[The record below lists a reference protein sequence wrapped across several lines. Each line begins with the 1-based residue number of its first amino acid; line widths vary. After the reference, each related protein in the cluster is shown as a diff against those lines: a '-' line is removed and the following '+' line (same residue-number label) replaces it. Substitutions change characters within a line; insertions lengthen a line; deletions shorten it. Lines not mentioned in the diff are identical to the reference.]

1 MRIRNAELTDASK
14 LSRLMNEGFGWENT
28 KSFESSFFTNKN
40 IICLVAE
47 NDQGEIMGT
56 ASLHLLQ
63 KINRRLGVIED
74 VVVFKKFR
82 GKMVGVKLI
91 KQLIEKSRDFKC
103 YKLILN
109 TTEDTVSYYEYFGFI
124 TKQLQMELREK

>member
-1 MRIRNAELTDASK
+1 
-14 LSRLMNEGFGWENT
+14 MNEGFGWENT
-28 KSFESSFFTNKN
+28 KSVESSFFANKN

-47 NDQGEIMGT
+47 NDQREIMGT

-109 TTEDTVSYYEYFGFI
+109 TTEDTVRYYEYFGFI
-124 TKQLQMELREK
+124 TKQIQMELREK